1 MCSKA
6 YSANIFS
13 ILYIVKLQI
22 TVIITDKIV
31 TWTYWTTY
39 KVLVRRLDDRALDI
53 RAISGLRNRLGHHVV

>member
-31 TWTYWTTY
+31 TWTTY

-53 RAISGLRNRLGHHVV
+53 RAISGLRNRFGHHVV

>member
-22 TVIITDKIV
+22 TVIITGKIV
-31 TWTYWTTY
+31 TSYMDY
-39 KVLVRRLDDRALDI
+39 L
-53 RAISGLRNRLGHHVV
+53 